1 MIMSD
6 FNEAKCGFIMFLDV
20 KINPLLKVGSFLDL
34 INLLGQLLQ
43 MHGSNLTPFC
53 KQLLFDIHN
62 LEMKLHLLVK
72 RSCQKGYYKGLK

>member
-1 MIMSD
+1 M
-6 FNEAKCGFIMFLDV
+6 EAREEEEAAAAEQAAAAAEQGMTQ
-20 KINPLLKVGSFLDL
+20 NSR
-34 INLLGQLLQ
+34 QLLQ

-72 RSCQKGYYKGLK
+72 RSCQKGYYKGQK